1 VEKIDM
7 NLLESKMTSE
17 EIDKFFLDALNFVIN
32 QLVTNDSIPAT
43 AVLMSKGGALAG
55 CQLQF
60 TDAKSK
66 AEAIT
71 IFVAEL
77 KEITPPCA
85 VVVVPI
91 STSAGRGKKRK
102 TSLCVAF
109 QSFHNKFVSI
119 VNYEK
124 TKNGEFVFET
134 PYFCDDSEIILCG
147 HEYFGDAFTS

>member
-1 VEKIDM
+1 
-7 NLLESKMTSE
+7 MTTE
-17 EIDKFFLDALNFVIN
+17 ETNKFFLDALNFAIH
-32 QLVTNDSIPAT
+32 QLVTDGSLPAT
-43 AVLMSKGGALAG
+43 AVLLTSGGEYAG
-55 CQLQF
+55 CKLQF

-66 AEAIT
+66 SEAIAN
-71 IFVAEL
+71 FVSEL
-77 KEITPPCA
+77 KEQKPPCA

-109 QSFHNKFVSI
+109 QSFLNKFVSV

-134 PYFCDDSEIILCG
+134 PYFCDDNEIVLSG
-147 HEYFGDAFTS
+147 HEYFGDAFDLEAIPASMS